1 MTNTTAQVSDYHW
14 EVHWRAN
21 PKSTA
26 KVLKTDIR
34 TTCHRKWDRTCHLT
48 GSCLKR
54 TNQHSPE
61 DMNRIRNHDIQNVQE
76 KNPKLLFM

>member
-14 EVHWRAN
+14 EVHWKAN

-48 GSCLKR
+48 GSCLKQ
-54 TNQHSPE
+54 TNQHSQ
-61 DMNRIRNHDIQNVQE
+61 RIWTGSKSWYSKCPG